1 MFSTLLNNLALISVL
16 VIMYLASMLT
26 NTVLGLYNNISNIR
40 ESFSKEKLISG
51 LVKGG
56 ITLIGA
62 LAIASIISL
71 LPDVLLAFGIQSEGN
86 ILESISVA
94 AMGGVIASSKWPEQI
109 LFFKLISLLRISNLK
124 FMGKIAQD
132 FYFSQGDP

>member
-1 MFSTLLNNLALISVL
+1 MFSTLLNNLALVCIL

-71 LPDVLLAFGIQSEGN
+71 LPDVLLAFGIQSEDN

-94 AMGGVIASSKWPEQI
+94 AMGGVIASAVVRYMGDAIK
-109 LFFKLISLLRISNLK
+109 KLYEIIGARMNDETERED
-124 FMGKIAQD
+124 G
-132 FYFSQGDP
+132 

>member
-94 AMGGVIASSKWPEQI
+94 AMGGVIASAVVRYMGDAIK
-109 LFFKLISLLRISNLK
+109 KLYEIIGVRMNDETERED
-124 FMGKIAQD
+124 G
-132 FYFSQGDP
+132 

>member
-1 MFSTLLNNLALISVL
+1 MFSTLLNNLALISIL

-51 LVKGG
+51 LIKGG

-94 AMGGVIASSKWPEQI
+94 AMGGVIASAVVRYMGDAIK
-109 LFFKLISLLRISNLK
+109 KLYEIIGARMNDETERED
-124 FMGKIAQD
+124 G
-132 FYFSQGDP
+132 

>member
-51 LVKGG
+51 LIKGG

-94 AMGGVIASSKWPEQI
+94 AMGGVIASAVVRYMGDAIK
-109 LFFKLISLLRISNLK
+109 KLYEIIGVRMNDETERED
-124 FMGKIAQD
+124 G
-132 FYFSQGDP
+132 

>member
-1 MFSTLLNNLALISVL
+1 MFSTLLNNLALISIL

-71 LPDVLLAFGIQSEGN
+71 LPDVLLAFVIQSEGN

-94 AMGGVIASSKWPEQI
+94 AMGGVIASAVVRYMGDAIK
-109 LFFKLISLLRISNLK
+109 KLYEIIGARMNNETERED
-124 FMGKIAQD
+124 G
-132 FYFSQGDP
+132 

>member
-1 MFSTLLNNLALISVL
+1 MFSTLLNNLALISIL

-94 AMGGVIASSKWPEQI
+94 AMGGVIASAVVRYMGDAIK
-109 LFFKLISLLRISNLK
+109 KLYEIIGARMNDETERED
-124 FMGKIAQD
+124 G
-132 FYFSQGDP
+132 

>member
-1 MFSTLLNNLALISVL
+1 MFSTLLNNLALISIL

-71 LPDVLLAFGIQSEGN
+71 LPDVLLAFGIQSEDN

-94 AMGGVIASSKWPEQI
+94 AMGGVIASAVVRYMGDAIK
-109 LFFKLISLLRISNLK
+109 KLYEIIGARMNDETERED
-124 FMGKIAQD
+124 G
-132 FYFSQGDP
+132 

>member
-51 LVKGG
+51 LIKGG

-71 LPDVLLAFGIQSEGN
+71 LPDVLLAFGIQSEDN

-94 AMGGVIASSKWPEQI
+94 AMGGVIASAVVRYMGDAIK
-109 LFFKLISLLRISNLK
+109 KLYEIIGARMNDETERED
-124 FMGKIAQD
+124 G
-132 FYFSQGDP
+132 

>member
-1 MFSTLLNNLALISVL
+1 MFSTLLNNLALISIL

-71 LPDVLLAFGIQSEGN
+71 LPDVLLAFGIQSEDN

-94 AMGGVIASSKWPEQI
+94 AMGGVIASTVVRYMGDAIK
-109 LFFKLISLLRISNLK
+109 KLYEIIGARMNNETERED
-124 FMGKIAQD
+124 G
-132 FYFSQGDP
+132 

>member
-51 LVKGG
+51 LIKGG

-94 AMGGVIASSKWPEQI
+94 AMGGVIASAVVRYMGDAIK
-109 LFFKLISLLRISNLK
+109 KLYEIIGARMNDETERED
-124 FMGKIAQD
+124 G
-132 FYFSQGDP
+132 

>member
-40 ESFSKEKLISG
+40 ENFSKEKLISG
-51 LVKGG
+51 LIKGG

-94 AMGGVIASSKWPEQI
+94 AMGGVIASAVVRYMGDAIK
-109 LFFKLISLLRISNLK
+109 KLYEIIGARMNDETERED
-124 FMGKIAQD
+124 G
-132 FYFSQGDP
+132 

>member
-94 AMGGVIASSKWPEQI
+94 AMGGVIASAVVRYMSDAIK
-109 LFFKLISLLRISNLK
+109 KLYEIIGARMNNETERED
-124 FMGKIAQD
+124 G
-132 FYFSQGDP
+132 